1 MDMGINI
8 TFSGPVY
15 DPSGY
20 GECARWFIAALHQ
33 AGVSVRVEPVCIDR
47 TQPDLGAIGPLCRS
61 LETKRHRTD
70 VKIINLTPEHFSRL
84 TEPDCVNI
92 GYTMFETTRIPDL
105 WVDACNRMQGIL
117 VPCRWNREVFQRS
130 GVRVPVRVAAPG
142 VEIPARQREKSPP
155 LSLGRCCK
163 ELVPRAWIGHI
174 RRKVCWLRRKLQ
186 GEQLAAK
193 PLGDKLSRF
202 RDHFKFYSI
211 FQWTE
216 RKNPQGLL
224 KAYFAEFRD
233 DCDVCLLLKTYRSNF
248 GFWERREIR
257 RIIAEIQESMRLKR
271 YPPVLLIDQALSRDD
286 MRALHRLGDCF
297 VLPHRAEGYGM
308 PHLEAMAFGKP
319 VITTGFSGNMDF
331 TMPEHAFLL
340 PYQLTPVCG
349 MPWIRW
355 YEGDMLWA
363 EPDLDAPRKIM
374 RYVYEHR
381 EEAAEKGEA
390 GREFVRTH
398 FNAETCAR
406 NLLAALEEITAS
418 PAVASHTLTSR

>member
-142 VEIPARQREKSPP
+142 VEIPAPAGEISAP
-155 LSLGRCCK
+155 
-163 ELVPRAWIGHI
+163 VPRAM
-174 RRKVCWLRRKLQ
+174 LQ
-186 GEQLAAK
+186 GI
-193 PLGDKLSRF
+193 G
-202 RDHFKFYSI
+202 
-211 FQWTE
+211 
-216 RKNPQGLL
+216 
-224 KAYFAEFRD
+224 
-233 DCDVCLLLKTYRSNF
+233 
-248 GFWERREIR
+248 
-257 RIIAEIQESMRLKR
+257 
-271 YPPVLLIDQALSRDD
+271 
-286 MRALHRLGDCF
+286 
-297 VLPHRAEGYGM
+297 
-308 PHLEAMAFGKP
+308 
-319 VITTGFSGNMDF
+319 
-331 TMPEHAFLL
+331 
-340 PYQLTPVCG
+340 
-349 MPWIRW
+349 
-355 YEGDMLWA
+355 
-363 EPDLDAPRKIM
+363 APRVDRAYQTQSLLVAKKTSG
-374 RYVYEHR
+374 R
-381 EEAAEKGEA
+381 AARGQAA
-390 GREFVRTH
+390 GR
-398 FNAETCAR
+398 
-406 NLLAALEEITAS
+406 
-418 PAVASHTLTSR
+418 